1 MNRQSA
7 SVSRGWKRFSADQS
21 ATALLDFAIL
31 APLFILL
38 VFGVIVFGWSLYTM
52 STVNL
57 AAEHVGRL
65 MQLDPSMSSEQVSQR
80 VRAELPHLDQDN
92 LDISVASETVT
103 GYRVA
108 RATVSYEFTLDL
120 PLVGSYPLHY
130 TTTVSVPQI

>member
-21 ATALLDFAIL
+21 ATALLEFAIL

-65 MQLDPSMSSEQVSQR
+65 MQLDPSMSSEQV
-80 VRAELPHLDQDN
+80 N